1 MSSPMP
7 KPMSRS
13 ANALVACAVSV
24 MLSGCAVGPTYQRP
38 LIAAPQTF
46 MGSAAVA
53 SRAAPQL
60 AATTSMEWWDGFD
73 DPLMTRLIREA
84 LDQNLDLAQSVAR
97 VSQARASL
105 QSATAALLPSGTVD
119 GSALRQRFSLETP
132 VGQVLRAQPGADRT
146 VNTFEAALGA
156 SWEIDLAGGLRR
168 GRESA
173 GAFYQAA
180 RIDVAAAR
188 LSVAAET
195 ADTYVATRGLQAR
208 IAIASQQID
217 KQRQLLAT
225 VQLQFSKGVAA
236 ALQVEQ
242 AEGLLAQVEATLP
255 ALAIQLD
262 AAMNALDVLL
272 GAQPGAHRAELAA
285 VAPVP
290 TAPGIA
296 TAMGPADLIRRRPD
310 LVVAE
315 RQLQASNARI
325 GVALAEYYPKFSF
338 SGLIGSAT
346 TQTGNLFT
354 GNASQWQ
361 GVLGLRWR
369 LFDFAR
375 VDAEVSAARGRN
387 AEQLAAYRRSVLR
400 ATEDVENAF
409 SALVNS
415 EIQEE
420 KLARGE
426 MSLTKARD
434 SSVAAYKGG
443 VVSLI
448 EVLDADTRLLSTRD
462 ARARAQTEAAR
473 AAIASYRAL
482 GGGWDAAEADRTAG
496 LGLAVHKLPDL

>member
-1 MSSPMP
+1 
-7 KPMSRS
+7 MSRF
-13 ANALVACAVSV
+13 VRIIPGFAV
-24 MLSGCAVGPTYQRP
+24 LSLQAACAVGPAYERP
-38 LIAAPQTF
+38 VIAAPPTF
-46 MGSAAVA
+46 MGQPAVSARSA
-53 SRAAPQL
+53 RPAAGL
-60 AATTSMEWWDGFD
+60 ATSGADWWEGFD
-73 DPLMTRLIREA
+73 DPLMTKVIREA
-84 LDQNLDLAQSVAR
+84 LDQNLDLAQSIAR
-97 VSQARASL
+97 VRQARASL

-132 VGQVLRAQPGADRT
+132 VGQVLAAQPGAART
-146 VNTFEAALGA
+146 INTFEADLGA
-156 SWEIDLAGGLRR
+156 SWELDLAGGLRR
-168 GRESA
+168 GHE
-173 GAFYQAA
+173 GADALYQAA

-188 LSVAAET
+188 LSVAAEA
-195 ADTYVATRGLQAR
+195 ADTYVTIRGLQAR
-208 IAIASQQID
+208 IAIAGQQID

-225 VQLQFSKGVAA
+225 VQLQYSKGVAA
-236 ALQVEQ
+236 DLQVQQ
-242 AEGLLAQVEATLP
+242 AEGLLSQVEATLP
-255 ALAIQLD
+255 ALAIDLD

-272 GAQPGAHRAELAA
+272 GSQPGSHRADFAE
-285 VAPVP
+285 VTPVP
-290 TAPGIA
+290 TAPAIA
-296 TAMGPADLIRRRPD
+296 TAVGPAELIRRRPD

-346 TQTGNLFT
+346 TQTGRLFT
-354 GNASQWQ
+354 GNANQWQ

-375 VDAEVSAARGRN
+375 VDAEVSAARGRH
-387 AEQLAAYRRSVLR
+387 AEQLAAYRQSVLR

-415 EIQEE
+415 EIQQE
-420 KLARGE
+420 KLASGE
-426 MSLTKARD
+426 VSLTKARD

-448 EVLDADTRLLSTRD
+448 EVLDADTRLLTTRD

-482 GGGWDAAEADRTAG
+482 GGGWNAAGAEQPG
-496 LGLAVHKLPDL
+496 